1 MGLHGDLD
9 GVRFK
14 TIVAVGD
21 RSWLILRD
29 REVEMG
35 GTGITLQKG
44 DELEYANCQS
54 IEEANELRTLLA
66 GLDMDMDKIPP
77 GPRAKYPELDRWI
90 MRAALRGK

>member
-14 TIVAVGD
+14 TIVEVGD
-21 RSWLILRD
+21 QSWLILRD

-35 GTGITLQKG
+35 ETGITLQRG
-44 DELEYANCQS
+44 DELEYVNCQS

-66 GLDMDMDKIPP
+66 GLDVDMDKIPP
-77 GPRAKYPELDRWI
+77 GLRAKYPELDRWI
-90 MRAALRGK
+90 IQATLRGK